1 MIVGGLELFSSLEMI
16 LTEIGPIS
24 EPELRLMIEIGHAAS
39 ISCYF
44 ANFLWIPSFVLS
56 RVSS

>member
-1 MIVGGLELFSSLEMI
+1 MILGGLELFSLLEMI

-39 ISCYF
+39 ISHF
-44 ANFLWIPSFVLS
+44 ANFLLMDSQFCV
-56 RVSS
+56 V

>member
-24 EPELRLMIEIGHAAS
+24 EPELRLIEIGHAAS
-39 ISCYF
+39 ISCHF
-44 ANFLWIPSFVLS
+44 ANLLLMDSQFCV
-56 RVSS
+56 V